1 MTQVEGGIMF
11 CPGCG
16 TESIKDVRFCRSCGA
31 DLQLIQQVFT
41 GQLQPSAS
49 GDALVESKTRRQK
62 LMRQGGLLAWG
73 GFVLMWMIII
83 LGVAMLNFDD
93 DTGEFLLIFSAIASP
108 IILTG
113 LALMIYSRLLP
124 KEPGDLLPGHLA
136 QTGQT
141 VKMPRLSLQE
151 ERPSVTENTTE
162 LLEEMKA
169 RDTAPQNQ

>member
-1 MTQVEGGIMF
+1 MY

-16 TESIKDVRFCRSCGA
+16 TESIKDVRYCRSCGS
-31 DLQLIQQVFT
+31 DLQIIQQIIS
-41 GQLQPSAS
+41 GQLQPSA
-49 GDALVESKTRRQK
+49 GAGVTESKTRRQK

-83 LGVAMLNFDD
+83 LGVAMQSFDD
-93 DTGEFLLIFSAIASP
+93 DTGNFLFIFSAIAGP

-124 KEPGDLLPGHLA
+124 KESGDLRPVKPI
-136 QTGQT
+136 QTDTQ
-141 VKMPRLSLQE
+141 KMPPLLLQE
-151 ERPSVTENTTE
+151 EGPSITENTTD
-162 LLEEMKA
+162 LLNEIKA